1 MINGE
6 EPMHVFV
13 LKLWCKEHMAAP
25 DPDRPRKGLFSAT
38 GDYLW
43 YAFSD
48 GTDQYKNLYPNL
60 DLRHKVRFPVCS
72 LHLFHLMFFVVSIS
86 ACVPQ
91 VYTAVPGSSSCY
103 EFQSR
108 FEAPSSILSRR
119 LPCRCE
125 PCRLQQQGEPVDFNH
140 CVLTTEAGDWKTTGV
155 TLKTVLS
162 SAATRL
168 KKSTAKERRAK
179 ANAAKVARIAAQMAA
194 FQGDLEL
201 APNTEAA
208 VAAAERTEG
217 AEDFAAAYGAEDARQ
232 VAISRGETSLYR
244 QADRESSS
252 DEEVDG
258 DDT

>member
-1 MINGE
+1 M
-6 EPMHVFV
+6 
-13 LKLWCKEHMAAP
+13 
-25 DPDRPRKGLFSAT
+25 
-38 GDYLW
+38 
-43 YAFSD
+43 
-48 GTDQYKNLYPNL
+48 
-60 DLRHKVRFPVCS
+60 
-72 LHLFHLMFFVVSIS
+72 
-86 ACVPQ
+86 
-91 VYTAVPGSSSCY
+91 
-103 EFQSR
+103 
-108 FEAPSSILSRR
+108 
-119 LPCRCE
+119 
-125 PCRLQQQGEPVDFNH
+125 
-140 CVLTTEAGDWKTTGV
+140 

-162 SAATRL
+162 SATTRL